1 MEHGGQAAGAVSL
14 YSGHSLQLVFS
25 SPNSTTHL
33 HQVASALKDQGK
45 AAPHPQLATLDL
57 KRPSQP
63 DGAAREASLLAI
75 SLALLPRTTASTMP
89 PLVHKY
95 ESRNDD
101 EYSMTS
107 TSTMD
112 SDYEIPMALQG
123 LKVWSNERLSAR
135 LSQTLGSMA
144 AIRES
149 ESMRFSIQTATKW
162 KKMGYHPYKPDASG
176 YTALHRA
183 AKRGDA
189 SVISSLLAMYDGRP
203 YDLAALKSVKQQ
215 QIALHIAAKFGNLEG
230 VKQLVSPDLR
240 PLVNERD
247 RNGNTPLH
255 FAATSSA
262 ATAPSIVA
270 LLLLRGADP
279 TAKSEHGVFPI
290 VAHVLTAQC
299 DLPEIVHL
307 LVRHGSDPN
316 TRDTAGN
323 TVLHIAVS
331 QGLWHIA
338 AALVR
343 EGANMTIKNK
353 DGVTVL
359 DMLAPRQLAW
369 LAKYIT
375 RAPEWVSAADHKA
388 CMLCERKFSMFVRR
402 HHCRMCG
409 RICCGPCSKNKRH
422 LPFSDVTAKP
432 NSRAADNQLAKVCS
446 TCITVR
452 AASDDELELANDQ
465 VEALLASHMQ
475 ID

>member
-1 MEHGGQAAGAVSL
+1 MPYVAVK
-14 YSGHSLQLVFS
+14 HDDR
-25 SPNSTTHL
+25 H
-33 HQVASALKDQGK
+33 
-45 AAPHPQLATLDL
+45 
-57 KRPSQP
+57 
-63 DGAAREASLLAI
+63 
-75 SLALLPRTTASTMP
+75 
-89 PLVHKY
+89 
-95 ESRNDD
+95 DD
-101 EYSMTS
+101 EISMTS

-112 SDYEIPMALQG
+112 SDYEIPMALQT
-123 LKVWSNERLSAR
+123 LKCWNNERLSAR

-149 ESMRFSIQTATKW
+149 ESMRFSMQTAVKW
-162 KKMGYHPYKPDASG
+162 KKSGYHPYKPDASG

-183 AKRGDA
+183 AKRGSD

-203 YDLAALKSVKQQ
+203 FDLAAMKSAKQQ

-230 VKQLVSPDLR
+230 VRLLVAPEFKS
-240 PLVNERD
+240 LVNQRD

-255 FAATSSA
+255 FAATSNA

-279 TAKSEHGVFPI
+279 TIKSEHGVFPI
-290 VAHVLTAQC
+290 VAHVLTAQA
-299 DLPEIVHL
+299 DLPEITHL
-307 LVRHGSDPN
+307 LIKHGSDPD

-343 EGANMTIKNK
+343 ENASMTIKNN
-353 DGVTVL
+353 DSVTVL

-375 RAPEWVSAADHKA
+375 QPPTWVPAADHSA
-388 CMLCERKFSMFVRR
+388 CMTCEKRFTFFVRR

-409 RICCGPCSKNKRH
+409 RICCGPCSKYKRV
-422 LPFSDVTAKP
+422 LPFDEIGVKP
-432 NSRAADNQLAKVCS
+432 NSNAAQRQQSRVCS

-452 AASDDELELANDQ
+452 VATDDELELANDQ
-465 VEALLASHMQ
+465 VEALIASHLHTE
-475 ID
+475 